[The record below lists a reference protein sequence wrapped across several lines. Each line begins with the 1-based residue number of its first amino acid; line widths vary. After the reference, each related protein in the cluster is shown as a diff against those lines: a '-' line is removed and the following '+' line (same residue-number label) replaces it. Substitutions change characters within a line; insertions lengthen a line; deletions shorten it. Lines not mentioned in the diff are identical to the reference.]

1 MKKRRTNKWE
11 RLLKT
16 DMSLICLKKP
26 VMFPGNKKVRIILP
40 FASID
45 QSEHVDALGELVT
58 LVEDYEF
65 VELIEKTS
73 SPKEIIDFIK
83 SKK

>member
-1 MKKRRTNKWE
+1 
-11 RLLKT
+11 
-16 DMSLICLKKP
+16 
-26 VMFPGNKKVRIILP
+26 
-40 FASID
+40 
-45 QSEHVDALGELVT
+45 LGELVT